1 MVNQDPQPDI
11 FETAATFTDGASP
24 AGTSVTNTIFTHQGH
39 NEEVRIYAL
48 SVQVLNNTTQVDVSA
63 TAEIDFQ
70 ITLIAGPN
78 DVPSNPFDGSWIA
91 RSREQVMALTCPV
104 LIKFKQPL
112 RVRVEAMEAI
122 DLGTDLEVKIQLIGE
137 TGVIKV

>member
-11 FETAATFTDGASP
+11 FETSAAFVSGAAP

-48 SVQVLNNTTQVDVSA
+48 SVQVLNNTTKVDVSA
-63 TAEIDFQ
+63 TSEIDFQ
-70 ITLIAGPN
+70 ITVIAGPN
-78 DVPSNPFDGSWIA
+78 EVPSKPFDGSWIA
-91 RSREQVMALTCPV
+91 RSRERVMAFTCPV

-112 RVRVEAMEAI
+112 RVRVEAMEAVAG
-122 DLGTDLEVKIQLIGE
+122 GTDLEVKIQLIGE

>member
-1 MVNQDPQPDI
+1 MVNQDPQPDM
-11 FETAATFTDGASP
+11 FETTAAFIDGASP
-24 AGTSVTNTIFTHQGH
+24 VGTSVTNTIFTHQGH

-48 SVQVLNNTTQVDVSA
+48 SVQVLNNTTKVDIST

-78 DVPSNPFDGSWIA
+78 EVPSNPFDGSWIV
-91 RSREQVMALTCPV
+91 RSGEGVMALTCPV

-112 RVRVEAMEAI
+112 RVRVEVMEAVVG
-122 DLGTDLEVKIQLIGE
+122 GTDLEVKIQLIGE

>member
-11 FETAATFTDGASP
+11 FETTMAFANGASP
-24 AGTSVTNTIFTHQGH
+24 VGTSVTNTIFTHQGH

-48 SVQVLNNTTQVDVSA
+48 SVQVLNNTTKVDISA

-78 DVPSNPFDGSWIA
+78 EVPSKPFDASWII
-91 RSREQVMALTCPV
+91 RSGEGVMALTCPV
-104 LIKFKQPL
+104 LVKFKQPL
-112 RVRVEAMEAI
+112 RVRVEAMEAVVG
-122 DLGTDLEVKIQLIGE
+122 GTDIEVKIQLIGE